1 MKTFTIK
8 PVVVL
13 ALAAILLAAC
23 SAGTGSASAAASDKV
38 NVTVSIL
45 PEKYFVER
53 IGADFVNVNVMVG
66 PGDSPHTYEP
76 KSEQMTALSHS
87 ALYFA
92 IGVDFEQ
99 AWMERI
105 AAANPDMQIIDVSA
119 DLEKIPMVAH
129 NHHETEA
136 GPDDE
141 AVEEEESG
149 LDPHVWTSPENVK
162 VIAQSIYAALAE
174 TDPAHQADYQANLD
188 SFVVDIDQLESD
200 IRANLDGIT
209 NNKFIVFH
217 PSWGY
222 FARDFE
228 LEQIPIEIQ
237 GSEPSAKE
245 LADLIDEAKEEGV
258 KVIFG
263 APEFSTKTAEYI
275 AQEVNGQVILID
287 PLAENWLENLREV
300 SKTFGEALNNQ
311 NG

>member
-1 MKTFTIK
+1 MKTFNIK

-13 ALAAILLAAC
+13 ALAALLLAAC
-23 SAGTGSASAAASDKV
+23 SAGTGSAGAAESDKV

-105 AAANPDMQIIDVSA
+105 AAANPDMQIVDVSA
-119 DLEKIPMVAH
+119 DIDKITMVAH
-129 NHHETEA
+129 HHHESEA

-141 AVEEEESG
+141 TVEEEQGG

-162 VIAQSIYAALAE
+162 VIAQSIYQALAE

-188 SFVVDIDQLESD
+188 NFLADIDQLESD
-200 IRANLDGIT
+200 IRTNLDGISSK
-209 NNKFIVFH
+209 NFIVFH
-217 PSWGY
+217 PAWGY

-228 LEQIPIEIQ
+228 LEQIPIEIE
-237 GSEPSAKE
+237 GSEPSAQE
-245 LADLIDEAKEEGV
+245 LAELIDEAEEEGV

-263 APEFSTKTAEYI
+263 SPAFSTRTAEYI

-300 SKTFGEALNNQ
+300 SKTFGEALNN
-311 NG
+311 